1 MPVMG
6 VQGVAAPDTSVEM
19 YSEAES
25 APTPSFRVPPMS
37 HRPADEADVG
47 GSFHTHVFNVM
58 TGVSAEVTA
67 PAAHIAPVESLL
79 YRILVPS

>member
-19 YSEAES
+19 YRDAES
-25 APTPSFRVPPMS
+25 APTPSFRVPPTS
-37 HRPADEADVG
+37 HRPADDADAG
-47 GSFHTHVFNVM
+47 AWFHTQVFNVM

-67 PAAHIAPVESLL
+67 PVVHVVPDASL
-79 YRILVPS
+79 